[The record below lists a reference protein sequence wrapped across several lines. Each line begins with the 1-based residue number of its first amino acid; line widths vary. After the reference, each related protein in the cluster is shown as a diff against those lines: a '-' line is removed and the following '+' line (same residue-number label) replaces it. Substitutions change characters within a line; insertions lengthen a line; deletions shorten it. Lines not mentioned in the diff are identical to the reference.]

1 MGLPRFVLMPE
12 WVRFTLFA
20 GRMSVH
26 ERRALS
32 SSTSSIPF
40 WGKPFS
46 IFGLFTVTTFR

>member
-20 GRMSVH
+20 GRFSVH

-32 SSTSSIPF
+32 SSTASIPF

-46 IFGLFTVTTFR
+46 IFGLFTVTTFT